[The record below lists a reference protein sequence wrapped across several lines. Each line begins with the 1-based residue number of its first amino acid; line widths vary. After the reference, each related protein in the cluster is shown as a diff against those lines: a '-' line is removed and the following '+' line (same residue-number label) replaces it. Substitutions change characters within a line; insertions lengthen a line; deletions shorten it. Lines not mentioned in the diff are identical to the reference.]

1 MVENALP
8 AIKLVK
14 AETKNFQIFMKHTSL
29 LMVPTKA
36 FTLITLLTTFV
47 KQPALYYEMTM
58 SR

>member
-1 MVENALP
+1 MAG
-8 AIKLVK
+8 K
-14 AETKNFQIFMKHTSL
+14 ATSTIMLAKTETKNFQIFMKHTSL

-47 KQPALYYEMTM
+47 KQPALYNIMTM